1 MDNRKNYYEILKVS
15 PLASPSTI
23 KKSYQ
28 RLARIHHPD
37 KNKNNP
43 EAAEIF
49 KQINE
54 AYEILSNTFKR
65 KDFDRQLKEEK
76 EQKEREKEKASFS
89 PMYENY
95 HSYAPF
101 SQQAGEPSFQKGPAP
116 SQQGQKVK
124 QEAFQKTSS
133 SLNNQQIYGQL
144 EISLEEA
151 AFGCK
156 KKISLKRFQGQS
168 PKAEKLTVSIP
179 AGIKE
184 NQNLKITNDITMTIV
199 YKKHPLFT
207 TEGENILLSLPVPF
221 TRAMLGG
228 SVTIPT
234 LTGQVSFQLPP
245 NTHGGHI
252 IQLKGQGL
260 PISDKSKQRGKMAIT
275 ILIDIPVH
283 FTEQEKEWIKEIQK
297 RNQLCPKV
305 SEFDIKTK
313 LFLKQRKK

>member
-1 MDNRKNYYEILKVS
+1 MNNRKNYYEILKIS
-15 PLASPSTI
+15 ALASPSTI

-43 EAAEIF
+43 AAAEIF

-76 EQKEREKEKASFS
+76 EQKEREQEKSSFS

-101 SQQAGEPSFQKGPAP
+101 SQQAGETSFQKGPIP
-116 SQQGQKVK
+116 PQQEPKIRRD
-124 QEAFQKTSS
+124 FSQKTSS
-133 SLNNQQIYGQL
+133 PLNNQVHGQL

-156 KKISLKRFQGQS
+156 KKISLKRLQNQS

-184 NQNLKITNDITMTIV
+184 NQNLKISNDIAMTIV

-207 TEGENILLSLPVPF
+207 VEDENILMNLPVSF
-221 TRAMLGG
+221 TKAILGG
-228 SVTIPT
+228 PVTIPT

-245 NTHGGHI
+245 NTHGGYI

-260 PISDKSKQRGKMAIT
+260 PISDKSKQRGKMIIT

-283 FTEQEKEWIKEIQK
+283 FTEQEKQWIKEVQK

>member
-1 MDNRKNYYEILKVS
+1 MNNRKNYYEILKIS

-23 KKSYQ
+23 KRSYQ
-28 RLARIHHPD
+28 RLARVHHPD

-54 AYEILSNTFKR
+54 AYEVLSNTFKR

-76 EQKEREKEKASFS
+76 EKKERAQEKDYFS

-101 SQQAGEPSFQKGPAP
+101 SHQAGETSFQKGPIP
-116 SQQGQKVK
+116 SQKDPK
-124 QEAFQKTSS
+124 IKRDFSQKTSFS
-133 SLNNQQIYGQL
+133 SNNQTHGKL

-151 AFGCK
+151 AVGCK
-156 KKISLKRFQGQS
+156 KKISLKRLQNQS

-184 NQNLKITNDITMTIV
+184 NQNFKISKDIAMTIV

-207 TEGENILLSLPVPF
+207 AEGENILLNLPIPF
-221 TRAMLGG
+221 TKAILGG
-228 SVTIPT
+228 SITIPT
-234 LTGQVSFQLPP
+234 LIGQVSFQLPP

-260 PISDKSKQRGKMAIT
+260 PISNKSKQRGKMVIT

-283 FTEQEKEWIKEIQK
+283 FTEQEKKWIKEVQK